1 MTTSR
6 YTRTPRLDLGAQFGT
21 SQVIPAVRAAI
32 KNGSIP
38 TRTIIVRGAERLDTL
53 AGSLYGDSRYW
64 WVLAIASN
72 IGWALQIPVDTV
84 IEVPDL
90 ATVLKLAASVG

>member
-6 YTRTPRLDLGAQFGT
+6 YVRTPRLDLGAQYGT

-32 KNGSIP
+32 KDGSIP
-38 TRTIIVRGAERLDTL
+38 TRVITVRGAERLDTL
-53 AGSLYGDSRYW
+53 AGVLYGDSRYW

-72 IGWALQIPVDTV
+72 IGWGLQIPTDTV
-84 IEVPDL
+84 INVPDL
-90 ATVLKLAASVG
+90 ATVLKVAASVG